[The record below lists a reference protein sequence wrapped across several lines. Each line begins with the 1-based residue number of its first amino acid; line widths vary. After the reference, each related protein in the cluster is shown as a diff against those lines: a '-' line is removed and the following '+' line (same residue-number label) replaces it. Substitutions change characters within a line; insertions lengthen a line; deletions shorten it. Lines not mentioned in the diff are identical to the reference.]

1 MSTKISIIGA
11 GSAVFSLGMIRDL
24 CLTPNLAGCEIS
36 FMDIDTARLDAAHRL
51 CVRYAG
57 EIGAQLHL
65 TKTTDRRESL
75 QGADFVINTALV
87 SGHRAMKDGWAI
99 AKKHGYRFGGS
110 YYIVHDESFWINF
123 YQYKLWDDI
132 IRDMTEICPDAWH
145 LLVGNP
151 VLAGVTYVGRKYPQH
166 RLVGLCHGYGGVYH
180 LARVLGLDRK
190 DITFELPGV
199 NHFIWLTKFYHRGE
213 DAFPLIDR
221 WIEEEAP
228 EYWKSCGISD
238 GLGPKAIDLYRRFGV
253 FPIGDTGSPG
263 GGTWPWW
270 YHTDAETEA
279 RWQEDPTAWYEGYFI
294 KTAERVAEIARL
306 AGDESAR
313 VTDAFPP
320 HLSGESMIP
329 IVESIACDIPRT
341 QIVNVMNR
349 GEYVPGVPR
358 DFQVEIPAL
367 VSKRGIQPIQT
378 DGLPPAILA
387 YILHDRVA
395 PVNLELEAY
404 ERGSKELLL
413 QLVMMDPWSRSE
425 AQALALIDEILA
437 LPYHTEMR
445 AHYR

>member
-11 GSAVFSLGMIRDL
+11 GSAVFSLSMIRDL
-24 CLTPNLAGCEIS
+24 CLTPHLAGCEVS
-36 FMDIDTARLDAAHRL
+36 FMDIDAARLDAAHRL
-51 CVRYAG
+51 SLRYAD

-65 TKTTDRRESL
+65 TKTTDRHESL

-87 SGHRAMKDGWAI
+87 SGHRAMKEGWAI

-110 YYIVHDESFWINF
+110 YYIVHDEAFWINF
-123 YQYKLWDDI
+123 YQYKLWDDV
-132 IRDMTEICPDAWH
+132 IRDMTEICPNAWH

-151 VLAGVTYVGRKYPQH
+151 VLAGVTYVGRKYPH
-166 RLVGLCHGYGGVYH
+166 HKMVGLCHGYGGVYH
-180 LARVLGLDRK
+180 LAEVLGLDRK

-199 NHFIWLTKFYHRGE
+199 NHFIWLTKFYHKGE
-213 DAFPLIDR
+213 DAFPLVDR
-221 WIEEEAP
+221 WIEEKAP
-228 EYWKSCGISD
+228 EYWKTCGASN

-253 FPIGDTGSPG
+253 FPIGDTGNPG

-279 RWQEDPTAWYEGYFI
+279 RWQEDPTAWYEGYF
-294 KTAERVAEIARL
+294 KHTAERVAEIARL
-306 AGDESAR
+306 ADDESAR

-320 HLSGESMIP
+320 RMSGESMIP
-329 IVESIACDIPRT
+329 IVESIAYDIPRT

-387 YILHDRVA
+387 YIMHDRVA
-395 PVNLELEAY
+395 PVNIELEAY
-404 ERGSKELLL
+404 ERGSKELLF

-425 AQALALIDEILA
+425 AQALALIDDILA

-445 AHYR
+445 DHYR